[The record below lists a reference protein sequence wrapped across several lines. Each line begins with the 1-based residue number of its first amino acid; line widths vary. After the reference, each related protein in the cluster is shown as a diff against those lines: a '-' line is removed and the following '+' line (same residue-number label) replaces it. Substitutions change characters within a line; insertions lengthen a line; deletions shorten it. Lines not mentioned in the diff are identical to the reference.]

1 MELLLAFVS
10 FAGGFEPFAELLRE
24 PQRVIRLVE
33 DLKLESGGVSA
44 FAARQVIFSPSTDFD
59 QLRRH
64 AIAHGGEGG
73 LGVERLFLRFTSRG
87 DLVALG
93 RFVVHA
99 APFEADALNAEII
112 LRIDFEGH
120 HFGVENDLL
129 RRFATCSEPRRLV
142 LDRVKSQHER
152 LARLQAIAILPR
164 HRFLRVGGEFAEAR
178 RHLVAGNRLRL
189 AIERSAGQFAARSG
203 FDGGLRAFQHAH
215 RSAAHLNHRLRLVFQ
230 IRRQLRANGERRE
243 LRSRPRQHG
252 DFLAHIA
259 ERELHRGIILL
270 RRQGEH
276 ICAVFERA
284 LNGRLAFE
292 ARFRALRRPA
302 RVFVELH
309 RELHRLRER
318 HDELFRQRLDAS
330 KGEALDVLP
339 RHRPALCGIPRGV
352 RHAESSGDGKRR
364 RTRERPAP
372 TSMPRLRHRVGKI
385 LVLHRL
391 RRLRH
396 GRLHESLAAR
406 GIVMPRK
413 LHDAEQLI
421 AEPRK
426 GALQQPRRIF
436 ELPLTPH
443 PAMPFERQTEPEHCR
458 TTEHERPAH
467 PRGRLHHAI
476 QHEQHDPRHQQ
487 AHETSQNA
495 LQNLHDPNAT
505 TKVREL
511 GLQDRR

>member
-1 MELLLAFVS
+1 M
-10 FAGGFEPFAELLRE
+10 
-24 PQRVIRLVE
+24 
-33 DLKLESGGVSA
+33 
-44 FAARQVIFSPSTDFD
+44 
-59 QLRRH
+59 
-64 AIAHGGEGG
+64 
-73 LGVERLFLRFTSRG
+73 
-87 DLVALG
+87 
-93 RFVVHA
+93 
-99 APFEADALNAEII
+99 NAEII

-120 HFGVENDLL
+120 DFRVEHDLL
-129 RRFATCSEPRRLV
+129 GRFTTRGESRRLV
-142 LDRVKSQHER
+142 LDGVESQHER
-152 LARLQAIAILPR
+152 FARLQAIAILPR

-189 AIERSAGQFAARSG
+189 AIERSTGEFAARG
-203 FDGGLRAFQHAH
+203 GLDGGLRTFQHAH
-215 RSAAHLNHRLRLVFQ
+215 RSAAHLDHRLRLVFQ

-259 ERELHRGIILL
+259 ERELQGGVILL

-276 ICAVFERA
+276 IRAVFERA
-284 LNGRLAFE
+284 LNERLAFE
-292 ARFRALRRPA
+292 ARLRALRRPA
-302 RVFVELH
+302 RVFIELH

-318 HDELFRQRLDAS
+318 HDELFRQRLDAG

-352 RHAESSGDGKRR
+352 RHAESC
-364 RTRERPAP
+364 RERDDRCCAEAPSPAC
-372 TSMPRLRHRVGKI
+372 MPRLWHRIRKI
-385 LVLHRL
+385 LVLHRV

-396 GRLHESLAAR
+396 GGLHEPLAAR

-436 ELPLTPH
+436 QLPLPPH
-443 PAMPFERQTEPEHCR
+443 PAMPFERQTEPEHRR
-458 TTEHERPAH
+458 TTQHERPAH
-467 PRGRLHHAI
+467 PRGRFHHAI
-476 QHEQHDPRHQQ
+476 QHKQHDPRHQQ
-487 AHETSQNA
+487 AHEAREHT
-495 LQNLHDPNAT
+495 LQHLHHPNAT

-511 GLQDRR
+511 GLQDRRKGRFHGRNCARRRTSVPEIKLARL